1 MKRNKPLQQVY
12 ELYTPED
19 FKVWDTLF
27 NRQMRYL
34 HQHGATLYLDA
45 VRRIGFN
52 ANEIPDFQ
60 KTTER
65 LYRATDWQLT
75 VVPELVPQDDFFKL
89 LSQRIFPA
97 TCWLRSMEELNYL
110 EEPDMFHDVFGHV
123 PLLMDDAYAGF
134 MEGIGK
140 LALQW
145 LHVPQAIALLG
156 RIYWFTIEFGLIKE
170 RGHPRIFGAGI
181 VSSLSETLNSTSA
194 SVLKE
199 DFDLDKMMQTE
210 YRTDILQDRYFV
222 MESTEQLYKSL
233 SGIEKAL
240 YDATEYVGM

>member
-52 ANEIPDFQ
+52 AAAIPDFG

-65 LYRATDWQLT
+65 LYETTGWQLT
-75 VVPELVPQDDFFKL
+75 AVPELVPQDDFFTL

-97 TCWLRSMEELNYL
+97 TCWLRTMEELDYL

-145 LHVPQAIALLG
+145 LNMPHAIALLG

-170 RGHPRIFGAGI
+170 RGDPRIFGAGI
-181 VSSLSETLNSTSA
+181 VSSLSETLNSKSA
-194 SVLKE
+194 SVTKE
-199 DFDLDKMMQTE
+199 DFDLDKMIQTE
-210 YRTDILQDRYFV
+210 YRTDILQERYFV
-222 MESTEQLYKSL
+222 MESTQQLYESL

-240 YDATEYVGM
+240 YAATEYVGM

>member
-27 NRQMRYL
+27 NRQMQYL
-34 HQHGATLYLDA
+34 HQYGATLYLDA

-52 ANEIPDFQ
+52 GDEIPDFG

-65 LYRATDWQLT
+65 LYRATAWQLT
-75 VVPELVPQDDFFKL
+75 VVPELVPQETFFTL

-97 TCWLRSMEELNYL
+97 TCWLRTMEELDYL

-145 LHVPQAIALLG
+145 LHVPRAIALLG
-156 RIYWFTIEFGLIKE
+156 RIYWFTIEFGLINE
-170 RGHPRIFGAGI
+170 RGDPRIFGAGI
-181 VSSLSETLNSTSA
+181 VSSLSETLNCKSA
-194 SVLKE
+194 SVTKE
-199 DFDLDKMMQTE
+199 DFDLDKMIQTE

-240 YDATEYVGM
+240 YAATEYVGM